1 METKEAIL
9 ATISEFGRDLANAES
24 NEKIAESSAKFAE
37 SNKDSAN
44 VGDFANKDSAK
55 DSAFLRD
62 SAKNANFARDFTTD
76 SVKNFTKDSANKN
89 PTKDSIKSNKF
100 AESNIF
106 IDIKEEA
113 QSPQNAESA
122 LLLQLREKSLVLFEG
137 LRNVGDDE
145 SAKMKVEMVIAYLE
159 YQLYVIEE
167 RLKEM
172 EVCDDKNFDD

>member
-37 SNKDSAN
+37 SNKDSAI
-44 VGDFANKDSAK
+44 VGDFANKDSTK
-55 DSAFLRD
+55 DSAFSKD
-62 SAKNANFARDFTTD
+62 SAKNADFARDSANKD
-76 SVKNFTKDSANKN
+76 FTKDS
-89 PTKDSIKSNKF
+89 TKSNKF